1 MGIGR
6 ISTGNQV
13 FDMLLCGGY
22 ENDVVSTLYGPAGTG
37 KTTLCLL
44 SLINM
49 IKSGK
54 KVIYIDTEGGFSISR
69 LEQLEPDI
77 RPILENIL
85 FFKPTSFEEQK
96 KSFESLRGMIDERI
110 GLIIVDSISML
121 YRIEMGKKEDISQ
134 VNRELGGMI
143 ALLTEITRKNN
154 IPVLI
159 TNQVYSSFDVP
170 DKVNMVGGDILKY
183 GSKCLVE
190 LQLGHRNRRRA
201 VLRKHR
207 SLPSEKEEV
216 FEILNEGVFDIEKI
230 EKKEI

>member
-6 ISTGNQV
+6 VSTGSQA

-22 ENDVVSTLYGPAGTG
+22 ENDVVSTIYGPAGTG

-44 SLINM
+44 TLVNV

-54 KVIYIDTEGGFSISR
+54 KAIFIDTEGGFSISR

-77 RPILENIL
+77 KPILENIL

-96 KSFESLRGMIDERI
+96 KAFETLRGMIDERV

-134 VNRELGGMI
+134 VNRDLGAMI
-143 ALLTEITRKNN
+143 ALLTEITRKKN

-159 TNQVYSSFDVP
+159 TNQVYSSFDDP
-170 DKVNMVGGDILKY
+170 EKVNMVGGDILKY
-183 GSKCLVE
+183 GSKCLIE

-201 VLRKHR
+201 ILRKHR
-207 SLPSEKEEV
+207 SLPSDRDEV
-216 FEILNEGVFDIEKI
+216 FEIKNDGVFDIEKI
-230 EKKEI
+230 KEKEI